1 MATQESSYYYV
12 PETSRLPL
20 FASLGLFL
28 MAFGAAFWITGSGPK
43 VFFVGC
49 LVLAAVLWF
58 WFSTVITENMAGLSN
73 ARLKRSY
80 VWGMSWFIFSEVM
93 FFSVF
98 FGSLFYIRQFSVPWL
113 GGEGSDLMS
122 NQLLWQGFQ
131 SEWPLLTT
139 PEQAKA
145 GEAASRYIGPSQTI
159 GWVGLPLVNTLIL
172 LSSSVTVHIAHTAL
186 KNNRKKHFN
195 IWLGLTALG
204 LTFLYVQVIEYAHA
218 YRDLG
223 LTLKSGVYGTTF
235 FMLTGFHGAH
245 VAIGT
250 FMLIVMW
257 SRSVLKGHFKHDDAF
272 GFEAAS
278 WYWHFVD
285 VVWAGLF
292 IFVYVLGS

>member
-1 MATQESSYYYV
+1 MATQESSYYV
-12 PETSRLPL
+12 PETSRFPL
-20 FASLGLFL
+20 FASFGLFL
-28 MAFGAAFWITGSGPK
+28 MAFGAAFWITGSGPT
-43 VFFVGC
+43 VFFSGC

-58 WFSTVITENMAGLSN
+58 WFSTVITENMVGLSSPK
-73 ARLKRSY
+73 LKRSY

-93 FFSVF
+93 FFSAF
-98 FGSLFYIRQFSVPWL
+98 FGALFYIRQFSVPWL

-122 NQLLWQGFQ
+122 NQLLWQGFE
-131 SEWPLLTT
+131 SDWPLLTT
-139 PEQAKA
+139 PEQAVS
-145 GEAASRYIGPSQTI
+145 GEAASRYLGANQPM
-159 GWVGLPLVNTLIL
+159 GWKGLPLINTLIL
-172 LSSSVTVHIAHTAL
+172 LTSSVTIHIAHTAL
-186 KNNRKKHFN
+186 KNQNKKQFN
-195 IWLGLTALG
+195 IWLGLTAALG
-204 LTFLYVQVIEYAHA
+204 LIFLFFQVEEYAHA

-223 LTLKSGVYGTTF
+223 LTLQSGVYGTTF

-245 VAIGT
+245 VVIGT

-257 SRSVLKGHFKHDDAF
+257 LRSVLKGHFKHDDAF